1 MYINKLPILLI
12 LYVYRIGKLK
22 VFHIAV
28 VSSLQTLDLQ
38 HRDFDSMSVRR
49 VDKFH
54 CFLLHAGAMDSFA
67 RGLLNAERILNEGV
81 IAKQVKV

>member
-1 MYINKLPILLI
+1 MYINKLPILLLI
-12 LYVYRIGKLK
+12 LYVNRIGELK

-49 VDKFH
+49 VAQISLFPFTCRCYGFFRK
-54 CFLLHAGAMDSFA
+54 
-67 RGLLNAERILNEGV
+67 RVAEC
-81 IAKQVKV
+81 